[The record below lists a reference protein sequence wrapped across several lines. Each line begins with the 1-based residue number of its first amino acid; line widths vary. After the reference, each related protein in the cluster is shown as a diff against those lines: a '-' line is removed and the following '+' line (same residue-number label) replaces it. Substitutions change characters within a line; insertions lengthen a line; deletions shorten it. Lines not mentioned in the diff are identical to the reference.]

1 MKTPTL
7 PEVWLRGPLPAI
19 PSLLQPVAHALL
31 QAREEVMELMEGF
44 TEELLWETPA
54 GVASPGFHLQH
65 LSGVVDRLFTYARGE
80 SLDQEQ
86 LEALGAEGNRGGAKG
101 RGPDEGYE
109 RGGARARSSDEV
121 GGGAKGRGLGE
132 LLERFDRQVDL
143 ALRQLKMTSEE
154 ELTQVRGVGRARIP
168 STVLGLLF
176 HAAEHTQRH
185 NGQLLVTVKV
195 LLGEKYHS
203 GNLPVKDGV

>member
-1 MKTPTL
+1 MKAPIL

-31 QAREEVMELMEGF
+31 QAREEVMGLMEEF
-44 TEELLWETPA
+44 PEELLWERPA

-65 LSGVVDRLFTYARGE
+65 LSGVLDRLFTYARGE
-80 SLDQEQ
+80 SLDQGQ
-86 LEALGAEGNRGGAKG
+86 LEALVAEVKP
-101 RGPDEGYE
+101 GP
-109 RGGARARSSDEV
+109 
-121 GGGAKGRGLGE
+121 GLAE
-132 LLERFDRQVDL
+132 LLKRFDHQVDL
-143 ALRQLKMTSEE
+143 ALRQLETTSEE

-176 HAAEHTQRH
+176 HGAEHTQRH

-195 LLGEKYHS
+195 LLGEKWHS
-203 GNLPVKDGV
+203 GNPPVKDGV